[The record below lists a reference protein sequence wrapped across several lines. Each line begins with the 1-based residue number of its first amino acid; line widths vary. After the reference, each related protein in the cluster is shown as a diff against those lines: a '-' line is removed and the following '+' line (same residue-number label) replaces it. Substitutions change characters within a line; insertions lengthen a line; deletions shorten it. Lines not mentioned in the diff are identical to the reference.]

1 MSVHDFDNMPELPG
15 ELAAALRADAVER
28 SERPDEFWSRQR
40 SGIRARMHGQ
50 SHRRPHGIRLA
61 LAGAALIFL
70 AVLLTAP
77 AGRPPQVVPQA
88 KVDADQQLLL
98 AVEHAL
104 AMGTPEAL
112 EPLTLLVESGSNP
125 HDSETISN
133 KERRNEN

>member
-1 MSVHDFDNMPELPG
+1 MSVLDFNNIPELPG
-15 ELAAALRADAVER
+15 EMAAALRADAIRR
-28 SERPDEFWSRQR
+28 SERPGEFWNRQR
-40 SGIRARMHGQ
+40 SGIRARMDGR
-50 SHRRPHGIRLA
+50 SHRRPHGIRLV

-77 AGRPPQVVPQA
+77 AGRPPQAVPQA

-125 HDSETISN
+125 HDGEAISN